1 MTEIIGNSFFRN
13 KTMMNKIGATLLFF
27 TLCMAGPSTVLGGFE
42 EGLFASHKGD
52 YLTAFREFRSL
63 AEAGHAKAQI
73 QLGIMHEMGLGVKQ
87 DYTEASKWYQ
97 KAAIQGDKEGH
108 RRLLEMRK
116 RGLTTTFQPPIPES
130 WQGNTT
136 DPQSQYDIGI
146 MYFKGIG
153 IEKNYALAYR
163 WFYMAANQ
171 GHPRARNDLAFL
183 LSWGLGVQQNKPE
196 AYIWFLRAAEQG
208 FADAQYNLG
217 VMLSHGTEKG
227 MPQHFMLAY
236 MWFEIAAQNG
246 ILEAR
251 NNQVRLAPK
260 LEKSQL
266 EEAKIQARKWLAK
279 HGQGK

>member
-1 MTEIIGNSFFRN
+1 MRKNTTVF
-13 KTMMNKIGATLLFF
+13 LFIALF
-27 TLCMAGPSTVLGGFE
+27 ILGPSTVWADFND
-42 EGLFASHKGD
+42 GLFASHKGD

-63 AEAGHAKAQI
+63 AENGHANAQI
-73 QLGIMHEMGLGVKQ
+73 QLGRMYEMGLGVKQ
-87 DYTEASKWYQ
+87 DYKEASKWYQ
-97 KAAIQGDKEGH
+97 RAAIQGDKTAGEK
-108 RRLLEMRK
+108 LLEMRK
-116 RGLTTTFQPPIPES
+116 KGLTTTFQPAVPDS

-136 DPQSQYDIGI
+136 EPQSQYDIGI

-153 IEKNYALAYR
+153 IERDYAIAYR
-163 WFYMAANQ
+163 WFHMAANQ
-171 GHPRARNDLAFL
+171 GHARAQNDMAFL
-183 LSWGLGVQQNKPE
+183 LSKGLGVQQNKPE

-251 NNQVRLAPK
+251 NNQVRLAPQMQAP
-260 LEKSQL
+260 QL
-266 EEAKIQARKWLAK
+266 EEAKIQARKWLK
-279 HGQGK
+279 KYKVEK